1 MFDFDSCLG
10 QLKERSSNIEIN
22 GQNLM
27 IIVKYA
33 MEIIEV
39 TELKGVEQ
47 KEMAIKLVKKLVS
60 DSNLS
65 DNITSV
71 LNEIID
77 SGALSVTIDL
87 IVDATK
93 GKININLKK
102 KLKRFCC
109 M

>member
-1 MFDFDSCLG
+1 MFDFDSSLG
-10 QLKERSSNIEIN
+10 LLKERSHNVDIN

-47 KEMAIKLVKKLVS
+47 KDMAIKLVKQLVN

-65 DNITSV
+65 DNVVSTV
-71 LNEIID
+71 NEIID

>member
-1 MFDFDSCLG
+1 MFDFDSSLG
-10 QLKERSSNIEIN
+10 LLKERSHNIDIN

-47 KEMAIKLVKKLVS
+47 KDMAIKLVKQLVN

-65 DNITSV
+65 DNVVSTV
-71 LNEIID
+71 NEIID

>member
-33 MEIIEV
+33 MEIVEV
-39 TELKGVEQ
+39 SELKGVEQ
-47 KEMAIKLVKKLVS
+47 KEIAIKLVKKLVD
-60 DSNLS
+60 DSKLK
-65 DNITSV
+65 DNIKLTI
-71 LNEIID
+71 NDIID
-77 SGALSVTIDL
+77 SGVLSVTIDL

-93 GKININLKK
+93 GKIDINLKK

>member
-10 QLKERSSNIEIN
+10 QLKERSNNIEIN
-22 GQNLM
+22 GQNL
-27 IIVKYA
+27 IIILKYA

-47 KEMAIKLVKKLVS
+47 KEMAIKLVKKLVNDS
-60 DSNLS
+60 DLS
-65 DNITSV
+65 DNVVSSI
-71 LNEIID
+71 NDIID

-87 IVDATK
+87 IVDATR